1 LFPSSYLMDLAVEQ
15 GAGDQCTNGLN
26 FQTMRPRR
34 EILADYKAIIQ
45 RIYQPAAYYGRV
57 RAVSRLLNR
66 PALDKSRNADPP
78 PARLAGIDRRDL
90 LLLWGLVWRI
100 ALRQPTVLPHFCKAF
115 YECAKRNPPALVYV
129 CILAALYLH
138 LRPFSRFIV
147 SSVDRQIASIDS
159 GAWNVSLPRSELAEA
174 IRN

>member
-1 LFPSSYLMDLAVEQ
+1 MYQ
-15 GAGDQCTNGLN
+15 WLN

-34 EILADYKAIIQ
+34 DALADYKAIVQ

-57 RAVSRLLNR
+57 RTVARLLDR
-66 PALDKSRNADPP
+66 PALDRSRNLDPP

-90 LLLWGLVWRI
+90 LLLWRLVWRI
-100 ALRQPTVLPHFCKAF
+100 ALRQPTTFLHFFKAF
-115 YECAKRNPPALVYV
+115 YECAKNNPPALVYV

-147 SSVDRQIASIDS
+147 ASVDRQIASIDS
-159 GAWNVSLPRSELAEA
+159 GVWDESLSRFAIAEA
-174 IRN
+174 RS